1 MFSDDSTK
9 LKYVLIGDIKKS
21 TAVFTFAATNDAQT
35 TYESHELLHQ
45 FSQKKTITNDRVQI
59 KSREGYF
66 YISIYYSEVFYLL
79 FADLSIIPDKAFL
92 ILDKLHNYFQSKYGV
107 YYKITEMD
115 SHDKWNINE
124 QIRRYES
131 YFQNEK
137 NEETFNESEVHSY
150 KGEDNTLNRYGMIEH
165 KKEFEIEKDEKDLN
179 NEGIEIIIEDNK
191 KKEDNNKTK
200 KREVR
205 IKKGIDIEKPHIKK
219 GISSNQSNFIYN
231 NNEYQNP
238 NNNNEMKMTSTKYLQ
253 KESRDFL
260 GIDDETNSTTE
271 VSPQMRIVLIIIFTI
286 VAIIPVI
293 VIPIVLSQASDF

>member
-1 MFSDDSTK
+1 MFSDDSSK

-79 FADLSIIPDKAFL
+79 FADSSIIPDKAFL

-165 KKEFEIEKDEKDLN
+165 KKEGFLYPYTEAAMLAEYISKYFEN
-179 NEGIEIIIEDNK
+179 NELCVEYGKNAKKRASMRHDSKENVDRIIEIYKEIIEYGK
-191 KKEDNNKTK
+191 
-200 KREVR
+200 
-205 IKKGIDIEKPHIKK
+205 
-219 GISSNQSNFIYN
+219 
-231 NNEYQNP
+231 
-238 NNNNEMKMTSTKYLQ
+238 
-253 KESRDFL
+253 
-260 GIDDETNSTTE
+260 
-271 VSPQMRIVLIIIFTI
+271 
-286 VAIIPVI
+286 
-293 VIPIVLSQASDF
+293 